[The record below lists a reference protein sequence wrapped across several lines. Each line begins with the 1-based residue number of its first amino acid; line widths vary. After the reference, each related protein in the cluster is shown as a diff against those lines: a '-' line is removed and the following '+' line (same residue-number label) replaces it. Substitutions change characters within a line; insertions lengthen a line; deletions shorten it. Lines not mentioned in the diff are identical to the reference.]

1 MQREEV
7 RSFFDRRPF
16 SPFRLRLVSG
26 TTADIRT
33 PESVVG
39 PRHIAFLNS
48 RGVIEVIATE
58 FIESI
63 EPLALRKRNGRKRPG
78 SGK

>member
-7 RSFFDRRPF
+7 RSFFERRPF
-16 SPFRLRLVSG
+16 APFRLRMISG

-33 PESVVG
+33 PESLVG
-39 PRHIAFLNS
+39 PRHIAFLN
-48 RGVIEVIATE
+48 RHGVIEVIATE

-63 EPLALRKRNGRKRPG
+63 EPLIARRRNGRKRPG
-78 SGK
+78 SGR